1 MAFCKLFAMAFLMA
15 SSGYASDPLDLHL
28 ASLDVVKQQG
38 TEAAAVLAL
47 ESDAGDV
54 IPPNLRG
61 ATLVDSFLGEEEDF
75 ECKADGSRCKR
86 NWNPWGESQ
95 CCSGKCERG
104 LCHMCAAEG
113 SYCGRNAVG
122 VHTRTCCE
130 GLECVEQTDERRNRC
145 EKKA

>member
-75 ECKADGSRCKR
+75 ECKADGGRCKR
-86 NWNPWGESQ
+86 NWNPWGKASAARASVKEVFV
-95 CCSGKCERG
+95 KCALLKEVI
-104 LCHMCAAEG
+104 AEEM
-113 SYCGRNAVG
+113 R
-122 VHTRTCCE
+122 
-130 GLECVEQTDERRNRC
+130 
-145 EKKA
+145 